1 MPHDPRS
8 EADSAAPSH
17 PKVLP
22 VADKLLPATDAKP
35 GAPPAPHFQPKP
47 AETPVKS
54 EAPAKLEAAKTDPA
68 KTDPKA
74 KSASAKESA
83 APVAEFQGSPKRN
96 PEASSA
102 KHRNEVD
109 SRSNVAA
116 KSEAVSKPES
126 KAKAAASTVDPHAIT
141 PADPAD
147 QDEKNAKPEA
157 KPSAGPEMIGV
168 ESTAEDGADA
178 KWGESSTEEKAAK
191 SDATDAD
198 GKADADG
205 KPDAD
210 PKAEADAAAKA
221 KPAAGGDSG
230 LVRWN
235 YLRPRLLAAAVLSAY
250 GYFLSDPTLHWG
262 MMLGYEKATGVR
274 LDVESFRT
282 NWKETSMQFGPVRA
296 ANPSKPVENI
306 VEAEHVSLHF
316 DRDELLRGRYIV
328 SQAEVRD
335 LQIGTLRDD
344 GGRPHFA
351 WLSDLLVWLGWI
363 PTPSAKGWIDVDEAY
378 LRSQVK
384 GIGKSQAK
392 SLEDKLRTDLAAMQL
407 EAPQES
413 RRIKEFWSKETAEA
427 KAQAEWI
434 KTHARELQAKLK
446 PSGNVLEKAKAYQ
459 EAIGELNQLVQYSD
473 QVRARV
479 TNWPGVAQAD
489 STALRGAAQR
499 DYAKLHQ
506 RVDEFEFSS
515 EDLADYLIGETMV
528 ERIKSVTQTVAFARS
543 FQYGDDDGP
552 DVDSAAADAKAG
564 RTKGTYFD
572 FFSGP
577 PQPQWWMKELKL
589 SGRGEWQ
596 KKPLQFFG
604 TVTDVSSHPARVK
617 EPTALHLVFREPLP
631 GTLEGRM
638 DRRTG
643 APRDTL
649 QLRCPEVEM
658 TNQTLGKP
666 DDLQIQLTG
675 GKASLEVDLL
685 LEGEKLTGQVRFLQ
699 PQTGWTVAAQGLG
712 EAAWVSQALQ
722 GLQGRS
728 DLDLTI
734 DLSGTLQKP
743 NYKVRSEFPKAIA
756 AQFQGR
762 WKTFAGDFTKRFG
775 EQLASATAVD
785 EQGLANILNQEP
797 SAILGDLTKTLDEVK
812 KLPNMASQPLKGLEK
827 LFRK

>member
-8 EADSAAPSH
+8 EADSAAPSQ
-17 PKVLP
+17 PKAFP
-22 VADKLLPATDAKP
+22 VPDKAASPAAEAKP

-47 AETPVKS
+47 TEASVKPETS
-54 EAPAKLEAAKTDPA
+54 AKLEAAPA
-68 KTDPKA
+68 DAQAEPA
-74 KSASAKESA
+74 VAKEA
-83 APVAEFQGSPKRN
+83 AEDHGSPKRN

-102 KHRNEVD
+102 KHLHEVN
-109 SRSNVAA
+109 SRSAVAA
-116 KSEAVSKPES
+116 KAES
-126 KAKAAASTVDPHAIT
+126 KAKPAEGSAADPDAKT
-141 PADPAD
+141 PAARGEREGKIEAATKDGVVS
-147 QDEKNAKPEA
+147 KPGEPSTEA
-157 KPSAGPEMIGV
+157 KAA
-168 ESTAEDGADA
+168 ESE
-178 KWGESSTEEKAAK
+178 
-191 SDATDAD
+191 ATDAD
-198 GKADADG
+198 GKLDADG
-205 KPDAD
+205 KPAAD
-210 PKAEADAAAKA
+210 PKAEADAAKA

-230 LVRWN
+230 LVRWS

-250 GYFLSDPTLHWG
+250 GYFLSDPTLQWG
-262 MMLGYEKATGVR
+262 MMLGYEKATGAR
-274 LDVESFRT
+274 LDVENFQT
-282 NWKETSMQFGPVRA
+282 NWKETSMHFGPVRA
-296 ANPSKPVENI
+296 ANPSKPVENV
-306 VEAEHVSLHF
+306 VEAEHVSVQF

-351 WLSDLLVWLGWI
+351 WFSDLLVWLGWV

-392 SLEDKLRTDLAAMQL
+392 SLEDKLRADLAAMQL

-434 KTHARELQAKLK
+434 KTHARELQSKLK

-499 DYAKLHQ
+499 DYAKLHE
-506 RVDEFEFSS
+506 RVDSFEFSS

-528 ERIKSVTQTVAFARS
+528 ERIKTVTQTVAFARS
-543 FQYGDDDGP
+543 FQYGDDAP
-552 DVDSAAADAKAG
+552 DIDSAAADAKAG

-596 KKPLQFFG
+596 KKPLQFSG
-604 TVTDVSSHPARVK
+604 TVTDVSSHPARVA
-617 EPTALHLVFREPLP
+617 EPTGLHLVFREPLP

-666 DDLQIQLTG
+666 DDVQIQLTG

-699 PQTGWTVAAQGLG
+699 PQTGWTVSAAGLG

-775 EQLASATAVD
+775 EQLASATQVD